1 MEHAHR
7 IGLRATAA
15 LHHVERAIHRA
26 FSARLLA
33 VVHQRIHE
41 AGDHDVAELG
51 VRQDLALDRA
61 AAAGHRLIPP
71 YFGRLAP
78 YSERRWRRL
87 AMPWVSSTPRR
98 MW

>member
-1 MEHAHR
+1 MPS
-7 IGLRATAA
+7 ATDF
-15 LHHVERAIHRA
+15 LPSYISA
-26 FSARLLA
+26 FMKR
-33 VVHQRIHE
+33 VM
-41 AGDHDVAELG
+41 HDVAELG
-51 VRQDLALDRA
+51 VRQDLALHRA
-61 AAAGHRLIPP
+61 AAAASCLRFSL